1 MVLPLSPSLWF
12 EINTS
17 TLKFIFNTHSFMFSI
32 CIWINKWQVQ
42 LLGGISYMTKYGHSC
57 SSQHQESFSEH
68 FSDENQT
75 RIWDQRSE
83 ISMVMRDL
91 RRNKNVN
98 QKSLPMIR
106 SFRKK
111 PSQLIVCLI
120 STLVKQSVLKPAY
133 SCNQHQIHDQSSMNR
148 NSINSN
154 KVNMRLSC
162 PHHFSRS

>member
-111 PSQLIVCLI
+111 TNSTNCLSNQHTGKTI
-120 STLVKQSVLKPAY
+120 SSKTSVLLQPA
-133 SCNQHQIHDQSSMNR
+133 S
-148 NSINSN
+148 NSRPIINE
-154 KVNMRLSC
+154 
-162 PHHFSRS
+162 